1 MLPTISNELSK
12 TQIKVIAD
20 QTAQDIIDNG
30 QDVIK
35 IADTIAKIEFFIAE
49 LKKSPEYLD
58 YLISE
63 VAKYGKGMTTSSG
76 TKLELAEVGVKYDF
90 SQCND
95 PRLVE
100 LEADLVFLEETIK
113 QRKDFLKALSP
124 SGVSVLDQETG
135 ETITL
140 YPPSRSSK
148 SSVKTTI
155 LK

>member
-1 MLPTISNELSK
+1 MLPTITNELSK

-95 PRLVE
+95 PELVE
-100 LEADLVFLEETIK
+100 LEADLVYLEERIK
-113 QRKDFLKALSP
+113 QRKDFLKVISP
-124 SGVSVLDQETG
+124 SGLNTFDVNTG
-135 ETITL
+135 EAITL

>member
-35 IADTIAKIEFFIAE
+35 IADTIAKIELFIKE
-49 LKKSPEYLD
+49 LKASPEYLD

-90 SQCND
+90 SNCND
-95 PRLVE
+95 DVLKKME
-100 LEADLVFLEETIK
+100 EDFGILEDKIK
-113 QRKDFLKALSP
+113 QRKEFLKTLSP
-124 SGVSVLDQETG
+124 KGIEVMTEEG
-135 ETITL
+135 ELVTL

-148 SSVKTTI
+148 SSVKCTI
-155 LK
+155 TK

>member
-12 TQIKVIAD
+12 TQIKVIAE

-90 SQCND
+90 SKCND
-95 PRLVE
+95 QE
-100 LEADLVFLEETIK
+100 LKNMEQEFEVLEEKIK
-113 QRKDFLKALSP
+113 SRKDFLKTLSA
-124 SGVSVLDQETG
+124 SGIDVMTEEG
-135 ETITL
+135 ELVTL
-140 YPPSRSSK
+140 YPPSKSSK
-148 SSVKTTI
+148 SSVKCTI
-155 LK
+155 TK

>member
-95 PRLVE
+95 PELVE
-100 LEADLVFLEETIK
+100 LEADLVYLEERIK

-124 SGVSVLDQETG
+124 SGISVLNQETG

-140 YPPSRSSK
+140 YPPSRLSK

>member
-12 TQIKVIAD
+12 TQIKVIAE

-58 YLISE
+58 YLIYE
-63 VAKYGKGMTTSSG
+63 VSKFGKGMTTSTG

-95 PRLVE
+95 SE
-100 LEADLVFLEETIK
+100 LKKMEQEFEVLEEKIK
-113 QRKDFLKALSP
+113 SRKDFLKTLSA
-124 SGVSVLDQETG
+124 SGITVLDEETG

-140 YPPSRSSK
+140 YPPSKTSK

>member
-95 PRLVE
+95 QE
-100 LEADLVFLEETIK
+100 LKKMEQEFEVLEEKIK
-113 QRKDFLKALSP
+113 SRKDFLKALSP
-124 SGVSVLDQETG
+124 KGIDVMTEEG
-135 ETITL
+135 ELVTL
-140 YPPSRSSK
+140 YPPSKSSK
-148 SSVKTTI
+148 SSVKCTI
-155 LK
+155 TK

>member
-12 TQIKVIAD
+12 TQSKVIAD

-95 PRLVE
+95 PELVE
-100 LEADLVFLEETIK
+100 LEADLVYLEERIK
-113 QRKDFLKALSP
+113 QRKDFLKAISP
-124 SGVSVLDQETG
+124 SGISVLNQETG

-148 SSVKTTI
+148 SSVKCTI
-155 LK
+155 TK

>member
-12 TQIKVIAD
+12 TQIKIIAD
-20 QTAQDIIDNG
+20 KTASDIIDNG
-30 QDVIK
+30 QDIIQ
-35 IADTIAKIEFFIAE
+35 IADTIAKMELFIKE
-49 LKKSPEYLD
+49 LKANPDYLD
-58 YLISE
+58 YLITE
-63 VAKYGKGMTTSSG
+63 VSKFGKGTTTSTG

-95 PRLVE
+95 PRLIE

-140 YPPSRSSK
+140 YPPSKTSK
-148 SSVKTTI
+148 SSVKCTI
-155 LK
+155 TK